1 MSQIYKRFISWNIF
15 LRHTFGPMTKTTFL
29 PKTFLI
35 NVRIVSLPVP
45 RPAYAACSVCA
56 AHQRRL
62 TALVVDDALLRLL
75 GVELAQRAVLWILLD
90 VSLPGPHAHP
100 AGHAAGGPAD
110 PLGHHARR
118 RLCRRGDGRTKSA
131 VTSRAAAAAW
141 KSSCHTQPDSVSHE
155 HGDVKQTSRK

>member
-1 MSQIYKRFISWNIF
+1 M
-15 LRHTFGPMTKTTFL
+15 
-29 PKTFLI
+29 FLI
-35 NVRIVSLPVP
+35 NVRIVSLSVP
-45 RPAYAACSVCA
+45 QPACAACSVCA

-90 VSLPGPHAHP
+90 VPLPGPHPHP

-118 RLCRRGDGRTKSA
+118 RLCRRGDGRTKSS
-131 VTSRAAAAAW
+131 VTSRAAAPPGSLLATRSLILSATNTAT
-141 KSSCHTQPDSVSHE
+141 SSIQIENKYIKGIST
-155 HGDVKQTSRK
+155 